1 MTSTHTAGKG
11 AKSYQ
16 VQIDLNEMGCKSGA
30 LRSIIRAEVS
40 QIGSSKFALSDNSSM
55 TTAPPHEVTQLL
67 LDWSNGNQTA
77 LERLMPMVDRELH
90 RLAHHY
96 MRRENAG
103 HTLQTTALVNEA
115 YLKLI
120 DQKNVRWKNRA
131 HFFALS
137 AQLMRRILVDHARNR
152 QYAKRGGG
160 AERISFDEAL
170 VVSSEKGADLVALD
184 EALSKLTS
192 IDLRK
197 GKVVELRFFGGL
209 SVEEAAE
216 ALQISAV
223 TVMREWSMAKAW
235 LYNSLNNET

>member
-1 MTSTHTAGKG
+1 MTAAS
-11 AKSYQ
+11 
-16 VQIDLNEMGCKSGA
+16 
-30 LRSIIRAEVS
+30 
-40 QIGSSKFALSDNSSM
+40 
-55 TTAPPHEVTQLL
+55 PHEVTQLL
-67 LDWSNGNQTA
+67 EDWSNGNQTA
-77 LERLMPMVDRELH
+77 LDKLMPLVDRELH

-96 MRRENAG
+96 MRREYAG

-120 DQKNVRWKNRA
+120 DQKHVHWKNRA

-137 AQLMRRILVDHARNR
+137 AQLMRRILVDHARSR

-160 AERISFDEAL
+160 AKRISFDEAL
-170 VVSSEKGADLVALD
+170 VVSHERGADLIALD
-184 EALSKLTS
+184 EALYKLAA
-192 IDLRK
+192 IDPRK
-197 GKVVELRFFGGL
+197 SKVVELRFFGGL
-209 SVEEAAE
+209 SVEESAV

>member
-1 MTSTHTAGKG
+1 
-11 AKSYQ
+11 
-16 VQIDLNEMGCKSGA
+16 
-30 LRSIIRAEVS
+30 
-40 QIGSSKFALSDNSSM
+40 M
-55 TTAPPHEVTQLL
+55 TTGPPNEVTQLL
-67 LDWSNGNQTA
+67 IDWSSGNQAA
-77 LERLMPMVDRELH
+77 LDRLIPMVDRELH

-103 HTLQTTALVNEA
+103 HTLQTTALVNEV

-120 DQKNVRWKNRA
+120 DQKNVHWKNRA

-160 AERISFDEAL
+160 AQRITFDEAL
-170 VVSSEKGADLVALD
+170 VVSSERGADLVALD
-184 EALSKLTS
+184 DALSKLTS
-192 IDLRK
+192 IDPRK

-209 SVEEAAE
+209 NVEETAE

-235 LYNSLNNET
+235 LYNSLSNDPTPI

>member
-1 MTSTHTAGKG
+1 
-11 AKSYQ
+11 
-16 VQIDLNEMGCKSGA
+16 
-30 LRSIIRAEVS
+30 
-40 QIGSSKFALSDNSSM
+40 M
-55 TTAPPHEVTQLL
+55 TTPQPHEVTQLL
-67 LDWSNGNQTA
+67 IAWSNGNHAA
-77 LERLMPMVDRELH
+77 LERLIPLVDRELH

-120 DQKNVRWKNRA
+120 DQKHVHWKNRA

-137 AQLMRRILVDHARNR
+137 ATLMRRILVDHARNR

-160 AERISFDEAL
+160 GQRISFDEAL
-170 VVSSEKGADLVALD
+170 VVSPERGADLVALD

-192 IDLRK
+192 IDPRK

-209 SVEEAAE
+209 NVEETAE
-216 ALQISAV
+216 ALGVSAV